1 MIKTLIQKLFLMTQK
16 NIKEL
21 KNIHVDQDIWVLAA
35 GPSMN
40 YLSPSFFE
48 NKITI
53 GVNRICKFFNC
64 DYIVAKDGR
73 GFSEILD
80 AIDNKVELI
89 LSKHESGNLYQNLN
103 TCEKDH
109 YIFDHPAKP
118 QEKPDLSCIDKNQD
132 KIVVSFSTITSA
144 IHIAAYLGAKNIM
157 ICGHDCGTIDGEST
171 IRKYYDKTIIPHQGT
186 NEGYIKWL
194 SGIEDHTILVASKIY
209 KVFGCNIHS
218 INPFLNFNLEGH
230 KYKSSYGGE
239 VLQRNLMKDN
249 K

>member
-1 MIKTLIQKLFLMTQK
+1 MIKTLIQKLFLMIQK
-16 NIKEL
+16 NIKEI
-21 KNIHVDQDIWVLAA
+21 KNIHSNQDIWVLAA

-53 GVNRICKFFNC
+53 GVNRICKFFDC

-80 AIDNKVELI
+80 TVHDKTELI
-89 LSKHESGNLYQNLN
+89 LSKHESGNPYQNLN

-118 QEKPDLSCIDKNQD
+118 AEKPDLSCIDKNQD
-132 KIVVSFSTITSA
+132 RIVVSFSTITSA
-144 IHIAAYLGAKNIM
+144 IHIAAYLGAKNII
-157 ICGHDCGTIDGEST
+157 ICGHDCGTIDGDST
-171 IRKYYDKTIIPHQGT
+171 VKEYYGKNVTPDQGT
-186 NEGYIKWL
+186 NEGYIHWL
-194 SGIEDHTILVASKIY
+194 SMIENHTALVATKIH
-209 KVFGCNIHS
+209 KEFGCNIHS

-230 KYKSSYGGE
+230 KYNPSHQGE
-239 VLQRNLMKDN
+239 VLQRKLR
-249 K
+249 